1 MWNVIEY
8 QPIKGLLAGKRN
20 EDKYER
26 GFGLRGCPFERPG
39 GVLLMELEV
48 RDDKWD
54 VI

>member
-26 GFGLRGCPFERPG
+26 GLACVGSVWEAG
-39 GVLLMELEV
+39 GVLMELEV